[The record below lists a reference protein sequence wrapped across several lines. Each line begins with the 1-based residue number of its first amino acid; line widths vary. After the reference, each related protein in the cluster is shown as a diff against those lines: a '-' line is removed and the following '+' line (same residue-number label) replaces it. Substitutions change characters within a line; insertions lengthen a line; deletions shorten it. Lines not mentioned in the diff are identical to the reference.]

1 MYRIVL
7 VALLLAG
14 PQMAAGQEEDI
25 KKALASCATLDIET
39 ARLDCF
45 EQLAKAVAQMP
56 AEASAPLVSKFK
68 GSAAPGKWKVE
79 VATNPVDDSKTVGL
93 GLVDN
98 TDSMQ
103 LVLLCQ
109 QGKPRAYVTTGEYL
123 GAKSTLV
130 LIRIGDAKAETKQWP
145 LSMNQKAAFHPG
157 DAGPFIG
164 KLLTVKR
171 LVVQVSPLAENP
183 VTAVFDLG
191 ELPGVVAP
199 LKETCRL
206 P

>member
-1 MYRIVL
+1 MYRILL

-14 PQMAAGQEEDI
+14 PRVAAGQEEDI
-25 KKALASCATLDIET
+25 KKALAGCAALDIET

-56 AEASAPLVSKFK
+56 TAAPTPPVSKFK
-68 GSAAPGKWKVE
+68 GAAVPGKWKVE
-79 VATNPVDDSKTVGL
+79 VTTNPVDDSKTVGL

-103 LVLLCQ
+103 FVLLCQ
-109 QGKPRAYVTTGEYL
+109 QGKPRAYVTTGKYL
-123 GAKSTLV
+123 GAKSTPV
-130 LIRIGDAKAETKQWP
+130 LTRIGDAKAETKQWP

-157 DAGPFIG
+157 DARPFIG
-164 KLLTVKR
+164 KLLAAKR
-171 LVVQVSPLAENP
+171 LVVQVSPLDENP

-191 ELPGVVAP
+191 ELPDVVGP